1 MSADS
6 RRVETAQIEPHPRL
20 LDRLR
25 RHQRVA
31 WLAPVHAPTALAF
44 DRLHAVLAAEQR
56 DLILDSGCG
65 TGDSSLALAAS
76 FPQHWVIGVDQSAVR
91 LRRHAAQGFAVIGNA
106 VLVRAELASFWRLFN
121 AAGLHA
127 RQHFLLYPNPW
138 PKAAHLG
145 RRWHGHPVFFDLL
158 RTSDNFELRSN
169 WQVYVAEFTAA
180 LRFAGRADARAEPY
194 VADQPLTPFE
204 RKYRDSGHAL
214 WRVCSK
220 QNASG

>member
-6 RRVETAQIEPHPRL
+6 RRVDTAQIEPHPRL
-20 LDRLR
+20 HELLR
-25 RHQRVA
+25 RHQRET
-31 WLAPVHAPTALAF
+31 WRAPLHAPTALAF
-44 DRLHAVLAAEQR
+44 DRVHAVLAAQRR

-65 TGDSSLALAAS
+65 TGDSTLALAAH

-91 LRRHAAQGFAVIGNA
+91 LRRHAAQGCAVIGNA

-127 RQHFLLYPNPW
+127 EQHYLLYPNPW
-138 PKAAHLG
+138 PKAAQLA

-158 RTSDNFELRSN
+158 RTSAHFELRSN
-169 WQVYVAEFTAA
+169 WQVYVAEFAEA
-180 LRFAGRADARAEPY
+180 LRFSGRADAVAEPY
-194 VADQPLTPFE
+194 VADLPLTPFE